1 MHVCNEKCI
10 FDGAPAVRLEQ
21 LTPPRTRPRRRSMG
35 KGGRKGGGRGGRRV
49 TSCSGEG
56 PAGRGGSV
64 GENWIEHEMEDE
76 MEHEFILLYDHY
88 EIEKLRENQIV
99 ALFSIF

>member
-1 MHVCNEKCI
+1 
-10 FDGAPAVRLEQ
+10 
-21 LTPPRTRPRRRSMG
+21 MG
-35 KGGRKGGGRGGRRV
+35 G
-49 TSCSGEG
+49 
-56 PAGRGGSV
+56 V

-99 ALFSIF
+99 ALFSIFSQKMKKPIKNQRNSRRQMQSLCLSLSVSLMMFH